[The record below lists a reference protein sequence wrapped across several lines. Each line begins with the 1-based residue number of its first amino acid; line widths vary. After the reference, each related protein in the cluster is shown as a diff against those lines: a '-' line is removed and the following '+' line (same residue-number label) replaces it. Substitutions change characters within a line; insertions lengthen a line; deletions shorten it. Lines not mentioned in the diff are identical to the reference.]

1 MSLTASALRAPLLL
15 VRLASATSIFEQLC
29 LEEALLRTDTRN
41 WCALP
46 NRLKSGQYVGRGKAE
61 RSAAAVSV
69 RRFLKALVVSLTK
82 FPAFERLAL
91 VQVLDAPRL

>member
-41 WCALP
+41 WCDLP
-46 NRLKSGQYVGRGKAE
+46 NRLGSGNTSDAAKQ
-61 RSAAAVSV
+61 SALQQRRYQCAAS
-69 RRFLKALVVSLTK
+69 
-82 FPAFERLAL
+82 
-91 VQVLDAPRL
+91 